1 MTVDVYMYPKEK
13 INYDKSLF
21 ENYYLGLYKTYYKV
35 VSVKDCYL
43 DYRLYDK
50 EDDIITSI
58 SKKNFFLKIQ

>member
-1 MTVDVYMYPKEK
+1 MTVHVYMYPKEK
-13 INYDKSLF
+13 INYDKFLF

-35 VSVKDCYL
+35 GSVKDYYL

-50 EDDIITSI
+50 EDDVIASI